1 MSLEK
6 LDEIIRGMEETTK
19 DFKRYKEVYGELEN
33 LQNKISAGINDLKA
47 NKESLDALNRDL
59 NTSIENLRNKVE
71 KLNNMI
77 PKKMLE
83 LMTSNKDIQID
94 IKEKHEQLCEKMETY
109 TKAVTIQ
116 SKRLLFVIII
126 AIITFIMNF
135 IAIYPHLRT
144 LF

>member
-6 LDEIIRGMEETTK
+6 LDEIIKGMEETTK

-33 LQNKISAGINDLKA
+33 LQNKISAGINDLKG

-71 KLNNMI
+71 KLNNMV
-77 PKKMLE
+77 PEKMLE

-144 LF
+144 LS

>member
-6 LDEIIRGMEETTK
+6 LDEIIKGMEETTK

-33 LQNKISAGINDLKA
+33 LQNKISAGINDLKG

-71 KLNNMI
+71 KLNNMV
-77 PKKMLE
+77 PEKMLE